1 MKEPTLRKWHRN
13 IGACIAPLVLIQ
25 ALSGLFLSFEWL
37 AGLHIMAG
45 RLLAEA
51 SPLVRFWDWVAV
63 GVHYGGGKVGALYH
77 ALLGLGLIWL
87 ASSGLWIF
95 FRMRARMKKR

>member
-13 IGACIAPLVLIQ
+13 IGAFIAPLVLIQ

-37 AGLHIMAG
+37 SGLHTMAG
-45 RLLAEA
+45 RLLPEA
-51 SPLVRFWDWVAV
+51 SPLVRFWDWVAM
-63 GVHYGGGKVGALYH
+63 GVHYGGGKAGAIYH

-95 FRMRARMKKR
+95 IRIRARMKHH

>member
-13 IGACIAPLVLIQ
+13 IGASIALLVLSQ

-37 AGLHIMAG
+37 SGLHTAAG
-45 RLLAEA
+45 RLLPEA

-63 GVHYGGGKVGALYH
+63 GVHYGGGKLGALYH
-77 ALLGLGLIWL
+77 ALLGLGLIGL

-95 FRMRARMKKR
+95 LKIRVRMRKH